1 MIFSKKPYSTCPSVP
16 QRKGKSRNRPENV
29 KNGIGVKAIW
39 LNNALCLLESA
50 HQWVAHR
57 RSIEVRNGLIA
68 GLHEPG
74 STIPSDCET
83 IDATG
88 LIAIPGLVNC
98 HSHSPDNLIRGTTGD
113 LPLELWSLSSSAG
126 RESRTAREIYVST
139 MLGAVE
145 MIRTGTTSVLDHVR
159 ISPDI
164 DCEALDAVARAWR
177 DSGMRATIAPVVS
190 DRMIVETM
198 PFEAE
203 DLEDIDLSAYGR
215 RQPLPATT
223 QMDIAENF
231 FQRWHEADGGRI
243 RVAIGPSGPQ
253 RCSDDLLAAA
263 ADFSRRNDTLLHT
276 HVLETRTQREMGF
289 RLYGRGMI
297 AHLKDLGALTPRTN
311 LVHSIWLER
320 DDAETIAR
328 MGASIIHNPISN
340 ARLGS
345 GFCPLPELLRVGVR
359 VGLGTDSA
367 CCNDSNNLLEAVK
380 WAAILHNS
388 LSQDEA
394 HWTGPHRALSLATI
408 GGADALGL
416 EGVTGR
422 IAVGHA
428 ADLAFFRIASPAFA
442 PLNDA
447 VRQLVLAETGS
458 ALAMVMIAGRIAQKD
473 GRATQIDESEL
484 WEEAQALSQRR
495 QHDNRNAYMATNG
508 LELPIRRMRSRI
520 MGGCA
525 CH

>member
-1 MIFSKKPYSTCPSVP
+1 M
-16 QRKGKSRNRPENV
+16 
-29 KNGIGVKAIW
+29 KAIW
-39 LNNALCLLESA
+39 LNNALCLQESA
-50 HQWVAHR
+50 HQWVAR
-57 RSIEVRNGLIA
+57 RLSIEVRNGLIA

-74 STIPSDCET
+74 SAVPNDCE
-83 IDATG
+83 IVDAAG
-88 LIAIPGLVNC
+88 LIAVPGLVNC
-98 HSHSPDNLIRGTTGD
+98 HSHSPDNLIRGTTSD

-126 RESRTAREIYVST
+126 REKRTAREIYVST

-164 DCEALDAVARAWR
+164 DAEALDAVARAWR

-190 DRMIVETM
+190 DRIIVETM
-198 PFEAE
+198 PFEAG
-203 DLEDIDLSAYGR
+203 DLEDLDLEAYGR
-215 RQPLPATT
+215 RQPLSAAT
-223 QMDIAENF
+223 QMDIAEEF
-231 FQRWHEADGGRI
+231 FRRWHQADGGRI

-253 RCSDDLLAAA
+253 RCSNDLLAAA
-263 ADFSRRNDTLLHT
+263 VDFSARNDALLHT
-276 HVLETRTQREMGF
+276 HVLETRIQREMGL

-297 AHLKDLGALTPRTN
+297 AHLKDMGALTPRTN

-320 DDAETIAR
+320 GDAETIALT
-328 MGASIIHNPISN
+328 GASIIHNPVSN

-345 GFCPLPELLRVGVR
+345 GFCPLPELLRAGMR

-367 CCNDSNNLLEAVK
+367 CCNDSNNLLETVK

-388 LSQDEA
+388 FSQDEGQ
-394 HWTGPHRALSLATI
+394 WTGPHRALSLATT
-408 GGADALGL
+408 GGAEALGL
-416 EGVTGR
+416 GGVTGR
-422 IAVGHA
+422 IAVGRA
-428 ADLAFFRIASPAFA
+428 ADLTLFRIASPAFA

-447 VRQLVLAETGS
+447 VRQLVLGETGS
-458 ALAMVMIAGRIAQKD
+458 AIAMVMIAGRIALRD
-473 GRATQIDESEL
+473 GRTTQIDEADL

-495 QHDNRNAYMATNG
+495 QRDNQNAYMATNA
-508 LELPIRRMRSRI
+508 LELPIRRMRSRN